1 MISCTARMIIYLVLE
16 NMYMCIRISPWYSM
30 WMASFWVVYIL
41 VCELIFDEF
50 RSVNTAEKKE
60 IRIYGGDCMEK
71 AYS

>member
-1 MISCTARMIIYLVLE
+1 
-16 NMYMCIRISPWYSM
+16 M